1 MYRFHKG
8 YFGLTVVLFLI
19 EVLIAMYVHDDFIRP
34 YFGDFL
40 VVILMYCF
48 LRAFTNLG
56 VKPIVLAV
64 LMFSYLIE
72 VLQYLN
78 FVEWTG
84 LGNSEI
90 ARTMIGTSF
99 AWKDLVAYTT
109 GCAAILWFEKMK
121 PVGWNFKDQRV

>member
-8 YFGLTVVLFLI
+8 YFGLTAGLFLI
-19 EVLIAMYVHDDFIRP
+19 EVLIAVYVQDDFIRP

-48 LRAFTNLG
+48 IRTFTNLD
-56 VKPIVLAV
+56 VKLTVITV

-78 FVEWTG
+78 FVEWIG
-84 LGNSEI
+84 LGNSEL
-90 ARTMIGTSF
+90 ARTLIGTSF
-99 AWKDLVAYTT
+99 AWMDIVAYTT
-109 GCAAILWFEKMK
+109 GSLAILWFERMK
-121 PVGWNFKDQRV
+121 PVGWNLKDQRV

>member
-8 YFGLTVVLFLI
+8 YFGLTAGLFLI
-19 EVLIAMYVHDDFIRP
+19 EVLIALFVRDNFIRP

-48 LRAFTNLG
+48 IRTFANLG
-56 VKPIVLAV
+56 LKLTVIAV

-78 FVEWTG
+78 FVEIIG

-90 ARTMIGTSF
+90 ARTLIGTSF
-99 AWKDLVAYTT
+99 AWMDLVAYTA
-109 GCAAILWFEKMK
+109 GCIAILWFERMK
-121 PVGWNFKDQRV
+121 PAKWNLKSKSA